1 MPRIGSILSVLS
13 RHPRTDLPPGGVAPG
28 RIVAVSGQL
37 ACVVTATFLHF
48 ASLYYLLPTLPLYVQ
63 NLGGSTFEVGLIIG
77 ILALTSLAAR
87 PFVGIWMDRTGRRQ
101 FLLTGAGIYV
111 LASLGYWA
119 IRSVPGLLLWRVF
132 HGIGLATF
140 STAAASLAADLA
152 PPGRRGRTMGVFG
165 LAQAAALTIGPG
177 IGRIVLATLGY
188 PGLFLAAAG
197 TAFAA
202 LVCGLI
208 LPHSPSPEASRA
220 PTTRAGTMVLRT
232 LVSVPAAAQFAASI
246 AYGTIISFIAVVAR
260 DRGLEVVG
268 AFFALLALSS
278 LGVRLVAGKAYD
290 RWGAVAVLVPLFA
303 TLAVGMALLAVASD
317 PALFLIAAV
326 PAGLGIGGTHTT
338 LISSVVDRSPRE
350 RRASSVAGFAA
361 CWELGVGGGTILM
374 GRLAEA
380 VGFQVMFLIV
390 ALLPLLGLGG
400 LRWLGAGEQRH
411 PKTDA

>member
-1 MPRIGSILSVLS
+1 M
-13 RHPRTDLPPGGVAPG
+13 
-28 RIVAVSGQL
+28 VAVRGQL

-63 NLGGSTFEVGLIIG
+63 NLGGSTYEVGLIIG

-87 PFVGIWMDRTGRRQ
+87 PFLGIWMDRTGRRG
-101 FLLTGAGIYV
+101 FLLAGAGIYV

-152 PPGRRGRTMGVFG
+152 PPGRRGTTMGVFG
-165 LAQAAALTIGPG
+165 LAQAAALTVGPG
-177 IGRIVLATLGY
+177 IGRTALATLGY
-188 PGLFLAAAG
+188 PGLFLAAAA

-202 LVCGLI
+202 LVCALV
-208 LPHSPSPEASRA
+208 LPASPFPKAMRGPASRA
-220 PTTRAGTMVLRT
+220 SSMVLW
-232 LVSVPAAAQFAASI
+232 SVISIPAGAQFTASV

-290 RWGAVAVLVPLFA
+290 KWGAVAVLIPLFA
-303 TLAVGMALLAVASD
+303 TLAAGMALLAVAGD
-317 PALFLIAAV
+317 PLLFLIAAV
-326 PAGLGIGGTHTT
+326 PVGLGIGGTHTT

-361 CWELGVGGGTILM
+361 CWELGVGGGTIVM
-374 GRLAEA
+374 GSLAEA
-380 VGFQVMFLIV
+380 AGFQVMFLAV

-400 LRWLGAGEQRH
+400 LRWLGTEKRPHSETEG
-411 PKTDA
+411 